1 MMKSLN
7 FWAGRKSIHPLASTL
22 PPTFAVEAE
31 IFEPGSPG
39 GHPDGNFRLPFLLAK
54 GRTGPAHHPQNWTP
68 FLNTLAQKFKPRT
81 DNVGEIYNTINGA
94 KQ

>member
-1 MMKSLN
+1 
-7 FWAGRKSIHPLASTL
+7 
-22 PPTFAVEAE
+22 VEAE

-54 GRTGPAHHPQNWTP
+54 GKTGHAHHPQNWTP
-68 FLNTLAQKFKPRT
+68 FLNSLVKKFQPLT
-81 DNVGEIYNTINGA
+81 DNAGEIYNTINGA